1 MNSVGAVSRL
11 VVFGDAC
18 GSGTLGMEAKKRMR
32 DALYGAFGE
41 AYGSVGVELD
51 RIHQE
56 DRGDGILTALDPG
69 TPPTLMVGRWLET
82 LYQCLR
88 EHNWSSADRLR
99 LRVGM
104 NLGPVFDD
112 GRGLVGRAVDL
123 ACRLCDSPTAKQIM
137 VDAPGADLLLVV
149 SDWLYANVVAEGG
162 RYVEPEHYRSA
173 HVRFKETDETAWFHI
188 PRLSAPPVPRLS
200 EPSVSGGTA
209 RHKTGGGPTLG
220 DGPPPP
226 EPGPVKGPLN
236 GPRLPEPGSVDH
248 PQSSGVG
255 RTINAQGDLQ
265 YFEGNVI
272 HGGFTGFSKGSER
285 RTERSDGTER
295 SDRTDRSD
303 RPDRSDRTTGTES
316 GDGV

>member
-18 GSGTLGMEAKKRMR
+18 GSGALGMEAKKRMR
-32 DALYGAFGE
+32 DALYGSFGE
-41 AYGSVGVELD
+41 AYGSVGVELG

-200 EPSVSGGTA
+200 EPSASGGTA

-226 EPGPVKGPLN
+226 EPGPGD
-236 GPRLPEPGSVDH
+236 GPRLPESGSGDG
-248 PQSSGVG
+248 PQSSGAG

-272 HGGFTGFSKGSER
+272 HGGFTGFSKGSG
-285 RTERSDGTER
+285 RS
-295 SDRTDRSD
+295 DRSD
-303 RPDRSDRTTGTES
+303 RPDRSDRTTGTEA
-316 GDGV
+316 GDGA